1 MSDSQPAQEQ
11 NAEPS
16 NNYQQDLTEKKEASK
31 QKTLEQIAREREE
44 MDRVQRFGFFSIPYP
59 STVGDQAY
67 SQNKE
72 YENWGFKR
80 DGASM
85 ICRLLFEEATDIN
98 FFVGRAV
105 NPAHQNPDLP
115 INFNIK
121 MNLVEELSECLRKM
135 GKRIKVS
142 YF

>member
-31 QKTLEQIAREREE
+31 QKTLKQIAREREE
-44 MDRVQRFGFFSIPYP
+44 MDHAQRFGFFSIPYP

-72 YENWGFKR
+72 YENHKVVDRKVIIEKR
-80 DGASM
+80 G
-85 ICRLLFEEATDIN
+85 IYT
-98 FFVGRAV
+98 
-105 NPAHQNPDLP
+105 QP
-115 INFNIK
+115 IK
-121 MNLVEELSECLRKM
+121 S
-135 GKRIKVS
+135 G
-142 YF
+142 